1 MTLAQALLGAIS
13 PNIRMI
19 SLRFVGDSWPIEAI
33 LEMESPTGTEEI
45 SDVADEMSLFFED
58 IKSEISRATVNESI
72 ATLSF

>member
-1 MTLAQALLGAIS
+1 MLGAIS

-45 SDVADEMSLFFED
+45 SDVADEMSLFVED